1 MTEDS
6 YKVYSYEQ
14 KGGYLYL
21 YLYDLSVHIDDGENY
36 PDVYR
41 FRNDGTGAEQIYI
54 SGRKA
59 DRSLLEDDG
68 TLYMGYS
75 SGISGGDTLYIT
87 DARVE
92 KTVTDNDGKLRA
104 VTLFSEPG
112 SYISSFAADDEY
124 IYFFT
129 SPYMISEYDSY
140 DYGYEPGTLAKLYR
154 IKRSAPDELTYNAYG
169 YIQQPKPD
177 ELSECLCG
185 INYDYTENGI
195 NIIGINGGNIYFTIR
210 ERENDDYTFNYSLW
224 CIPADAENEMPKRL
238 CRMKFETLADIRI
251 NGDRLYLLGDGK
263 GYAAELSGSF
273 RLKKIFTL
281 TDGYFYNYDEYAII
295 DKALP
300 VTISENYIFI
310 TPDDGNIY
318 YRAKLNGKG
327 LSKSSKPYLWR

>member
-1 MTEDS
+1 
-6 YKVYSYEQ
+6 
-14 KGGYLYL
+14 
-21 YLYDLSVHIDDGENY
+21 
-36 PDVYR
+36 
-41 FRNDGTGAEQIYI
+41 
-54 SGRKA
+54 
-59 DRSLLEDDG
+59 
-68 TLYMGYS
+68 
-75 SGISGGDTLYIT
+75 
-87 DARVE
+87 
-92 KTVTDNDGKLRA
+92 
-104 VTLFSEPG
+104 
-112 SYISSFAADDEY
+112 
-124 IYFFT
+124 
-129 SPYMISEYDSY
+129 MISEYDSY

-169 YIQQPKPD
+169 YIQQLKPD

-263 GYAAELSGSF
+263 GYAADLSGSF